1 MKNKTDISK
10 ILITDKSVVVEF
22 KDGTVGEELFS
33 SYPRLKNASVE
44 ERNNYTSSYYG
55 LHWSELDE
63 DLSFEGFYRHSV
75 APASLTYPDN
85 IRNITF

>member
-1 MKNKTDISK
+1 MMKNKSDVSK
-10 ILITDKSVVVEF
+10 IVITDKAVVVEF

-33 SYPRLKNASVE
+33 SYPRLSDASEE

-63 DLSFEGFYRHSV
+63 DLSFDGFYKHSV
-75 APASLTYPDN
+75 APSV
-85 IRNITF
+85 